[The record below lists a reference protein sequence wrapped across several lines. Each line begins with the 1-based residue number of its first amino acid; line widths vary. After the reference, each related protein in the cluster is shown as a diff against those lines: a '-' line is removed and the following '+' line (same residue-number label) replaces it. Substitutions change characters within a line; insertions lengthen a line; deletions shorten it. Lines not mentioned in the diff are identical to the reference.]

1 MSDVAEPLEVPK
13 ESRQQRNWYLR
24 FTISERVEHWIFIT
38 SFIILGITG
47 MVQRYSELPISK
59 WIVTV
64 VGGIE
69 NLRLI
74 HHAAAVVTM
83 LIVIYHIGA
92 LGYRVYVNRA
102 RLTML
107 PVLNDVTNVYYA
119 LLYYFGLRKDP
130 PQQGR
135 YTFEEK
141 LEYWAVVWGTMI
153 MAITGFM
160 MWNPIATTRIL
171 PGQFIPAAKVA
182 HSLEAVLAILAILIW
197 HFYHV
202 LIRHLNK
209 SMFSGK
215 ISEKEMLHDH
225 PLELADIK
233 AGTAKPPVTPEGI
246 NRRKRVY
253 LPIYSLAAVVMLVG
267 VYFFVAYEQTAI
279 ETIPPAEQAEIFV
292 PFTPTPS
299 PIPLP
304 TPTPQPITSL
314 TWQGGISQMVD
325 AKCVACH
332 NSSSKLGGLDLSD
345 YQTALLGG
353 NSGPAVVPGN
363 PDNSNILIVQS
374 AGGHPGQLSDEEISQ
389 VREWI
394 EIGAPEN

>member
-1 MSDVAEPLEVPK
+1 MSDVAEQLEEPK
-13 ESRQQRNWYLR
+13 ESRQQKNWYLR

-202 LIRHLNK
+202 LVRHLNK

-246 NRRKRVY
+246 TRRRRVY
-253 LPIYSLAAVVMLVG
+253 RPIYSLAAVVMLVG

-304 TPTPQPITSL
+304 TPTPQPVTSL

-332 NSSSKLGGLDLSD
+332 NSNSKLGGLVLSD

>member
-1 MSDVAEPLEVPK
+1 
-13 ESRQQRNWYLR
+13 
-24 FTISERVEHWIFIT
+24 
-38 SFIILGITG
+38 
-47 MVQRYSELPISK
+47 
-59 WIVTV
+59 
-64 VGGIE
+64 
-69 NLRLI
+69 
-74 HHAAAVVTM
+74 VVTM

-92 LGYRVYVNRA
+92 LGYRVYVKRA

-246 NRRKRVY
+246 NRRKKVY

-267 VYFFVAYEQTAI
+267 VYFFVADEQTAI

-325 AKCVACH
+325 AKCVASH

-353 NSGPAVVPGN
+353 SSGPAVVPGN

>member
-107 PVLNDVTNVYYA
+107 PVLNDVTNVYNA

-246 NRRKRVY
+246 NRRKRIY

-374 AGGHPGQLSDEEISQ
+374 AGGHPGQLTDEEISQ